1 MSDVADQ
8 PAEADAE
15 PEEEPQRPTLSER
28 LAEVNRRSE
37 LDRQI
42 KRLGEGW
49 W

>member
-8 PAEADAE
+8 PDEAD
-15 PEEEPQRPTLSER
+15 EEPVDERRPTLSER
-28 LAEVNRRSE
+28 LAEVNRLSD
-37 LDRQI
+37 LDRRM